1 MPGRRLWRAGRRKG
15 IWGARLV
22 RGFVLQHRGKS
33 VLKREDDRGERCQ
46 AVGKTTAISV
56 PRVRAHS
63 KRSLEW
69 VVRNRATAD
78 ECTCQAT
85 LVTGGERSAICR
97 AVRRS
102 IRIIGPPQIG
112 QVHDDAGSGEVVGQ
126 TGVET
131 GASPSS
137 SSSIVLRN

>member
-63 KRSLEW
+63 RRSLEW
-69 VVRNRATAD
+69 VVRNRATA
-78 ECTCQAT
+78 ESVHVRQPWSRAER
-85 LVTGGERSAICR
+85 GGGSAGR
-97 AVRRS
+97 
-102 IRIIGPPQIG
+102 
-112 QVHDDAGSGEVVGQ
+112 
-126 TGVET
+126 
-131 GASPSS
+131 GA
-137 SSSIVLRN
+137 